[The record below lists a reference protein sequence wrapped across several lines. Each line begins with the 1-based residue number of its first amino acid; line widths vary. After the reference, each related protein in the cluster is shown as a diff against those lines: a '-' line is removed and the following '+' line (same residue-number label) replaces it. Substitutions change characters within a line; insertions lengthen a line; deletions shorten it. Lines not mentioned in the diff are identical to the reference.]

1 MKAGPRS
8 QTDCLSNQL
17 SSAVGSIYYDVF
29 SVQPK
34 YKMAGRDRNT
44 DGITFYKVTLGC
56 FLKKTGKLST
66 VNADSV

>member
-8 QTDCLSNQL
+8 QTGCLSSHF

-34 YKMAGRDRNT
+34 YKVAGRDRNT
-44 DGITFYKVTLGC
+44 DGITFYKVALGC
-56 FLKKTGKLST
+56 FLKKAGKLST
-66 VNADSV
+66 VSADSV